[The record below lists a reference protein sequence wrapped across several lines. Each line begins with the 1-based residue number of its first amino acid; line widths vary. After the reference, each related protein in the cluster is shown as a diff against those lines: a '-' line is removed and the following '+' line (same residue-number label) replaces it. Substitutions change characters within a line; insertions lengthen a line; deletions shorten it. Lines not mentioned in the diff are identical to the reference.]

1 MFSIM
6 RSSSEVG
13 IALLLAGLLCGAV
26 SAAKAD
32 SVVVFNEIMY
42 HPGTNVTG
50 SEWLELHNQMAVDVD
65 LSGWSIAGGVAFT
78 FAEGTVISGRGYLV
92 VALSPADLAAAT
104 GLTNVLGPYT
114 GHLSHTGEKLD
125 LHNRNQRLMDS
136 VTYGVGGAWPV
147 GPDGSGVSLAKKD
160 EDSASGPAASW
171 TVSALVGGS
180 PGRINFPLSPFEV
193 TNTTPTLLNSTW
205 KYQASGQ
212 DLGSAW
218 RQPTYD
224 DSAWSAAPSP
234 FQAGTLPAFVGDPV
248 SLPTV
253 FSTGVGPD
261 GTVLAPG
268 LPDPHYWLTLS
279 AQSRPPPPAIPATVI
294 QNHPAWLGNDTRSSW
309 IGAVNPGTAN
319 VAAGDYNFRT
329 TFSLTGYDTA
339 TAALTMSV
347 GADNR
352 LTNVFLNGVSH
363 PLITYVG
370 FSSLS
375 GSFKVTNGFAA
386 GTNSLDF
393 FTVNDDGPGP
403 NPAGFR
409 ALLTGTARPVLVP
422 NSTLATGLTDYYFR
436 SDFILAGAPQLASL
450 QLKTAIAGGAVFY
463 LNGTEVLRLNMPA
476 GPITAATSA
485 RTNATSVLYLGPFA
499 LPNSAL
505 VSGTNVLA
513 VEVHPAADGTTN
525 HIFFAAD
532 LSLSVTNILIAPPMP
547 IAFNEVSPGSNGDF
561 WFELIN
567 YGPTELDLAGCV
579 LAWRGGATNNNY
591 IFPSQVLAPGALVQV
606 TQATLGF
613 GVSAGDRLFL
623 YGPGGSNVLDAL
635 IVPSAP
641 LARWPDGAG
650 AWSYPAAPTPGASN
664 AFVFHRDV
672 VINEI
677 MYGGPVQQAQQS
689 TESWVELFN
698 RGSNTVDLT
707 GWALGGGI
715 GFSFAPGTTLGAGG
729 HLVVANDVAFM
740 QSNYPGIGRRGP
752 CDRQARPP
760 GFGHPDGCG
769 RQHCQPGK
777 LL

>member
-1 MFSIM
+1 M
-6 RSSSEVG
+6 
-13 IALLLAGLLCGAV
+13 
-26 SAAKAD
+26 
-32 SVVVFNEIMY
+32 
-42 HPGTNVTG
+42 
-50 SEWLELHNQMAVDVD
+50 
-65 LSGWSIAGGVAFT
+65 
-78 FAEGTVISGRGYLV
+78 
-92 VALSPADLAAAT
+92 
-104 GLTNVLGPYT
+104 
-114 GHLSHTGEKLD
+114 
-125 LHNRNQRLMDS
+125 
-136 VTYGVGGAWPV
+136 
-147 GPDGSGVSLAKKD
+147 
-160 EDSASGPAASW
+160 
-171 TVSALVGGS
+171 SALVGGS

-193 TNTTPTLLNSTW
+193 TNTTPISLNSTW

-218 RQPTYD
+218 RQPAYD

-248 SLPTV
+248 PLPTV

-294 QNHPAWLGNDTRSSW
+294 QNHPAWVGNDTRSSW

-352 LTNVFLNGVSH
+352 LTNVFLNGVSQ

-375 GSFKVTNGFAA
+375 GSFKVTNGFAT

-409 ALLTGTARPVLVP
+409 ALLTGTARTVLVP
-422 NSTLATGLTDYYFR
+422 NSTLATGLTDYYLR
-436 SDFILAGAPQLASL
+436 SVFTLAGAPQLASL
-450 QLKTAIAGGAVFY
+450 QLKTAIADGAVFY

-476 GPITAATSA
+476 GPITAATIA
-485 RTNATSVLYLGPFA
+485 QTNATSVLYLGPFA

-532 LSLSVTNILIAPPMP
+532 LSLSVTNILIPPPMP
-547 IAFNEVSPGSNGDF
+547 VAFNEVSPGSNGDF

-567 YGPTELDLAGCV
+567 YGSTELDLAGCV
-579 LAWRGGATNNNY
+579 LAWRGGATNSNY

-613 GVSAGDRLFL
+613 GVSVGDRLFL

-650 AWSYPAAPTPGASN
+650 GWSYPAAPTPGASN

-677 MYGGPVQQAQQS
+677 MYSGPVQQVQQS
-689 TESWVELFN
+689 PESWVELFN

-729 HLVVANDVAFM
+729 YLVVANDVAYM
-740 QSNYPGIGRRGP
+740 QSNYPSIPVVGP
-752 CDRQARPP
+752 AA
-760 GFGHPDGCG
+760 
-769 RQHCQPGK
+769 GK
-777 LL
+777 LAHEDSVILTDAAGNIANQVNYYNSGRWPSYADGGGSSLELRNPWADNSVAEAWAASSESGRSYWSNYTYSAVSTNILGPTLWNEFVMGLLDAGECLIDDIQVVQSPDTNPVEMLQNGSFESGLSAWRVLGDHGTSRVELDPDNPANHVLHLISTGTTDTMHNHLETTYANGLRVTTA